1 MAEMATAGAATTP
14 PDAERG
20 KRKVRVGRVVSDKM
34 EKTVVVAID
43 RLVKH
48 AQYGRYVRRTR
59 TFKVHDEKNECKVG
73 DTIRFMETR
82 PLSKEKRWRF
92 VEFVERA
99 K

>member
-1 MAEMATAGAATTP
+1 MTETTEMSQK
-14 PDAERG
+14 DQRNR
-20 KRKVRVGRVVSDKM
+20 RKLRVGRVVSDRM
-34 EKTVVVAID
+34 QKTRVVVIE

-48 AQYGRYVRRTR
+48 AVYGRYVRRR
-59 TFKVHDEKNECKVG
+59 STFKVHDEKNESRVG
-73 DTIRFMETR
+73 DVIRFMETR